1 MHCTCEVSAPPPS
14 TPLPMTSASKACLAW
29 PALLNVAHLIH
40 CMPLDERHS
49 VFGRLP
55 TTRCLGKLAV
65 LAHRRYI
72 KVLLCGA
79 AMRELV

>member
-1 MHCTCEVSAPPPS
+1 MRCRRPPPS

-40 CMPLDERHS
+40 CMPLAKRHS
-49 VFGRLP
+49 VLGRLP

-65 LAHRRYI
+65 LAHWRYI

-79 AMRELV
+79 VMRELV